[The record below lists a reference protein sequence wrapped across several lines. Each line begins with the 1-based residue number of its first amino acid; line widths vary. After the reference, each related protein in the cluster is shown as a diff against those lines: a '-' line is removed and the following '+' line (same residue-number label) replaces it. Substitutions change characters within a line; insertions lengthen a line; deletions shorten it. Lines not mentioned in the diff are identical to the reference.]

1 MKFAFIP
8 DNDYRGF
15 LKRRIE
21 GLEETVKGGNFV
33 TVSGKIVRNI
43 RGTHFIPLVNVN

>member
-1 MKFAFIP
+1 MKFTIP

-33 TVSGKIVRNI
+33 TVSGKIERI